1 MLLFKYRGDDMSRR
15 SNQNN
20 QYNGNQYNGNQY
32 YGNNNQYYNQNGQY
46 YNQNGQYYNQ
56 NGQYQNYNQNGQY
69 YGRNNQMPQKQ
80 PKSNKFGI
88 LGPQNTTTPKKS
100 DKPKDN
106 SLLIKI
112 GIFAAFA
119 IILLIIVFS
128 INSCGKKE
136 PACGED
142 YRQIGTEKYGYYCI
156 PSDWVRFEDPNLQR
170 GIQYSD
176 INGEYILTLDSVIT
190 TEISAQDYALAIAN
204 DLQKAGIVVQG
215 AEVELDKYHAYQ
227 VYGQTDSGVWV
238 LVYFFE
244 GDDGYSHYVGVE
256 GPDKTN
262 EAFKIVESFTTE
274 KEE

>member
-56 NGQYQNYNQNGQY
+56 NGQYYNQNGQY

-88 LGPQNTTTPKKS
+88 LGPQNTNTSNQKKTT
-100 DKPKDN
+100 KDN

-112 GIFAAFA
+112 GIFAVFA

-128 INSCGKKE
+128 INSCGKKSE
-136 PACGED
+136 PACAED
-142 YRQIGTEKYGYYCI
+142 YRQVGTEKYGYYCI
-156 PSDWVRFEDPNLQR
+156 PSDWVKFENENPIR

-176 INGEYILTLDSVIT
+176 INGEYILTLDSVAT
-190 TEISAQDYALAIAN
+190 SEISAKDYALATAN
-204 DLQKAGIVVQG
+204 SFQNAGIVAQG
-215 AEVELDKYHAYQ
+215 AEVELDKYKAYQ
-227 VYGQTDSGVWV
+227 VYGQTDGGIWL

-244 GDDGYSHYVGVE
+244 ADDGYSHYVGVE